1 MQNLKL
7 KEGFR
12 LFVDMRFKGFS
23 GVVSC
28 DVHDS
33 KFAYVKKAGIFM
45 DIQHGVENDQLS
57 DETEVEGIQFL

>member
-1 MQNLKL
+1 
-7 KEGFR
+7 

-28 DVHDS
+28 DVHNS

-45 DIQHGVENDQLS
+45 DIQHGVENEELS
-57 DETEVEGIQFL
+57 DETEVEGIKFL